1 MILLIGHQGEQVPG
15 SSVGP
20 IAQHRKGKMRHEDDH
35 DLLSDKGCQKELHHQ
50 VGGPKEEDD
59 KNVGA
64 DRYIDEK
71 VVEEEAAKGAVQR
84 KKDLKILDV
93 VAGLCVVEQQVQQP
107 EQSPVKSEVEYSV
120 VEERLHG
127 HQNDDE
133 VIGPKVQREVDNVH
147 VDYVVLCDQQQ
158 WTAI

>member
-93 VAGLCVVEQQVQQP
+93 VAGELGKDGPIAWLKRIKLSNGHCEAFILLKTNQDRLEGGEDADADDGVGVGKQCQEEVPFGDVQ
-107 EQSPVKSEVEYSV
+107 KK
-120 VEERLHG
+120 
-127 HQNDDE
+127 N
-133 VIGPKVQREVDNVH
+133 
-147 VDYVVLCDQQQ
+147 
-158 WTAI
+158 